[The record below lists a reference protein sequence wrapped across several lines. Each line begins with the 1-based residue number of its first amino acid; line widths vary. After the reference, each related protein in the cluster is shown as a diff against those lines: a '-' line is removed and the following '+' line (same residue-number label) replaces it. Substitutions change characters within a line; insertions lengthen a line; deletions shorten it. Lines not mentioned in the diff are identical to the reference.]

1 MPRQIRGHPPS
12 GPPIIQEVT
21 QSTPPVARRAE
32 PVQQQQHRVAVAAL
46 LDSQPLAHR
55 PTWGAPTWPPTP
67 PDPRTRPGKAVARLD
82 VDTGWLIG
90 AILWPLLDTSSVQ
103 CFHPATVGPAGAGAR
118 RKPWH
123 TRRARRLGVV
133 RHFSRWWRARRRGP
147 PSPAG
152 SPPSSRRRRARAFP
166 KGRGSTLWDG

>member
-1 MPRQIRGHPPS
+1 MPRQIRGHPSS

-21 QSTPPVARRAE
+21 QSTPHVARRAE

-46 LDSQPLAHR
+46 LDAQPLTHQ
-55 PTWGAPTWPPTP
+55 PTWGPPTP
-67 PDPRTRPGKAVARLD
+67 PDARTRPGKAVARLD

-90 AILWPLLDTSSVQ
+90 AILWPLLDTSSVR

-123 TRRARRLGVV
+123 TRKARRLGAVE
-133 RHFSRWWRARRRGP
+133 RFSR
-147 PSPAG
+147 
-152 SPPSSRRRRARAFP
+152 
-166 KGRGSTLWDG
+166 